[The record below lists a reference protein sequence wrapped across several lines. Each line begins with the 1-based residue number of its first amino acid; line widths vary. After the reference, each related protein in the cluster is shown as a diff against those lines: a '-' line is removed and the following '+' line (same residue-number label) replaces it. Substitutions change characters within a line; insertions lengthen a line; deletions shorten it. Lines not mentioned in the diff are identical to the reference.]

1 MDLVRSMRRLGLGV
15 ALLLAPAAL
24 LADELVFTTEDYPPY
39 NFHDEDGQLSGISTD
54 VLREAVE
61 RADVQA
67 SFRLLPW
74 ARAYAAAQQQAGAC
88 VYSTGRTEEREP
100 LFEWVGPL
108 SDNDWAAFTH
118 PDADVQAESVG
129 DLHML
134 RVGGFRGDATSA
146 YLESRGV
153 DIDYVSHDALNARR
167 LEAGRIDVWVTGSR
181 VAPWLAQR
189 EGTGPVDQQFVFR
202 EVDLYLACHPDT
214 DAQILARLRSALQAM
229 EADGTTERIRGRYR

>member
-1 MDLVRSMRRLGLGV
+1 M
-15 ALLLAPAAL
+15 LLLWAPMAL
-24 LADELVFTTEDYPPY
+24 LAEELVLTTEDYPPY
-39 NFHDEDGQLSGISTD
+39 NFQDEDGGLSGISTD
-54 VLREAVE
+54 VLREALE
-61 RADVQA
+61 RAEIEA

-74 ARAYAAAQQQAGAC
+74 ARAYAAAQQRPGAC
-88 VYSTGRTEEREP
+88 VYSTGRTPEREP

-108 SDNDWAAFTH
+108 SDNDWAAFSH
-118 PDADVQAESVG
+118 PDADVEAESVG

-167 LEAGRIDVWVTGSR
+167 LQAGRIDVWVTGSR
-181 VAPWLAQR
+181 VAPWLARR
-189 EGTGPVDQQFVFR
+189 EGTGPVEQRFVFR

-214 DAQILARLRSALQAM
+214 DPDTLARLRSALQAM
-229 EADGTTERIRGRYR
+229 EADGATEEIRDHYR